1 MPATVVAIHCRTVTK
16 RAWDPFLV
24 VILAT
29 LVFAAL
35 LPVQGRA
42 GEVFSWVTWGAI
54 FLLFFG
60 YGTRLS
66 TAQAWEAVKHWK
78 LHLVILAFTFVT
90 LPLIG
95 IGLLQLPLLG
105 VSSAVAVGL
114 AFLTIVP
121 STVQSSITFTSI
133 AGGNIPGAMVS
144 ATASNLLG
152 VVLTPVLAIAILPE
166 VGGVPITW
174 DSLVSVAVQMLLPFV
189 LGQVLRPLL
198 RRFLEPRRKQLK
210 FYDQFV
216 IVLVVYGAFSSFF
229 ATGVW
234 REVSVVDLL
243 VMTGIALVVLA
254 FMLWLTW
261 WLGGRLRFN
270 RADRIAILMCGTKK
284 SLATGVPIASVLF
297 TASAVGVIVLPLM
310 IFHQAQLMA
319 CSAIASR
326 LSRDAEPQA

>member
-1 MPATVVAIHCRTVTK
+1 MGAPVVGLHCRTVIK

-24 VILAT
+24 AIVAT
-29 LVFAAL
+29 LVVSSL
-35 LPVQGRA
+35 LPVTGFA
-42 GEVFSWVTWGAI
+42 AEVFSWITWAAI

-60 YGTRLS
+60 YGARLS
-66 TAQAWEAVKHWK
+66 TAQAWEAVKHWR
-78 LHLVILAFTFVT
+78 LHLAILACTFVVF
-90 LPLIG
+90 PIIG
-95 IGLLQLPLLG
+95 LGLLQLPLIG

-133 AGGNIPGAMVS
+133 AGGNVPGAMVA

-152 VVLTPVLAIAILPE
+152 VILTPVLAIAILPE

-189 LGQVLRPLL
+189 LGQLLRPLL
-198 RRFLEPRRKQLK
+198 RSFLEPRRRQLK

-229 ATGVW
+229 ATGIW
-234 REVSVVDLL
+234 RQVSVVDLL
-243 VMTGIALVVLA
+243 VMTGIGLVVLA
-254 FMLWLTW
+254 FMLWFSW

-326 LSRDAEPQA
+326 LSHEAEAQD

>member
-1 MPATVVAIHCRTVTK
+1 MK
-16 RAWDPFLV
+16 RALDPFLV

-29 LVFAAL
+29 LVFSSL
-35 LPVQGRA
+35 LPVEGRA
-42 GEVFSWVTWGAI
+42 AEIFSLVTWGAI

-60 YGTRLS
+60 YGARLS

-78 LHLVILAFTFVT
+78 LHLTILASTFVVF
-90 LPLIG
+90 PLIG

-105 VSSAVAVGL
+105 VSAAVAVGL

-144 ATASNLLG
+144 ATASNLIG

-174 DSLVSVAVQMLLPFV
+174 DALVSVALQMLLPFV
-189 LGQVLRPLL
+189 LGQLLRPLL
-198 RRFLEPRRKQLK
+198 HGFLEPRRKQLK

-229 ATGVW
+229 ATGIW
-234 REVSVVDLL
+234 REVSIVDLV
-243 VMTGIALVVLA
+243 VMTAVGLVLLA
-254 FMLWLTW
+254 FMLWFTW

-319 CSAIASR
+319 CSAIAAKLGRSTQ
-326 LSRDAEPQA
+326 D